1 MSDAIDSFSQG
12 QRISLV
18 FGAAL
23 TRFTS
28 ALNDLHELLKLAAT
42 ADRTRK
48 RPDDLRRLGDL
59 LTSQQRKTGERAA
72 EKAFA
77 TANEQLEKLNGGPP
91 VESPA
96 GKRHPIAPEQAV
108 AILII
113 LIGPDATGEV
123 ARTYLEECGEDPD
136 IARYGLSYFQ
146 WTRAASLVERTALSV
161 LPASL
166 ASLEELIGSVLR
178 IWLTMHPDALNAS
191 NKSMTA
197 GDASS
202 YASGDDIKRW
212 AIDEAVR
219 GVIDGSASHWRD
231 VILKNLKVDM
241 RELVADWSAFLEA
254 VARRHV
260 IVHSGGRVDQR
271 YLDDTGTYDHGHEL
285 GDTVVCDHAYISATL
300 DTFHELGEALAIGLL
315 AKLVPA
321 GGEPA
326 ALAAP
331 FVLGALE
338 RSNWRHALVL
348 SQAVVTTERGSS
360 VLDELRINWW
370 MARRECG
377 EPLEVITS
385 EVDKWTPNEEDLP
398 IRLGKAALLFDE
410 EATHLILLE
419 YKRGGG
425 EIPKNW
431 PLVVAMRQKFPSIQK
446 MCSGAGQVSRSNRPK
461 KRR

>member
-28 ALNDLHELLKLAAT
+28 ALNDLNELLKLAAT

-77 TANEQLEKLNGGPP
+77 TANEQLERLDGGPP

-123 ARTYLEECGEDPD
+123 ARLYLDECGEDPD

-166 ASLEELIGSVLR
+166 SSLEELIGSVLR
-178 IWLTMHPDALNAS
+178 IWLTMYPDALNAS
-191 NKSMTA
+191 DKSMTA
-197 GDASS
+197 GDASG

-212 AIDEAVR
+212 AIGAAVR

-271 YLDDTGTYDHGHEL
+271 YLDDTGHMTM
-285 GDTVVCDHAYISATL
+285 DTSWATR
-300 DTFHELGEALAIGLL
+300 FCAITPTSVPLSTPSRNS
-315 AKLVPA
+315 AKL
-321 GGEPA
+321 
-326 ALAAP
+326 
-331 FVLGALE
+331 
-338 RSNWRHALVL
+338 
-348 SQAVVTTERGSS
+348 
-360 VLDELRINWW
+360 LR
-370 MARRECG
+370 
-377 EPLEVITS
+377 
-385 EVDKWTPNEEDLP
+385 
-398 IRLGKAALLFDE
+398 
-410 EATHLILLE
+410 
-419 YKRGGG
+419 
-425 EIPKNW
+425 
-431 PLVVAMRQKFPSIQK
+431 
-446 MCSGAGQVSRSNRPK
+446 
-461 KRR
+461 

>member
-1 MSDAIDSFSQG
+1 
-12 QRISLV
+12 
-18 FGAAL
+18 
-23 TRFTS
+23 
-28 ALNDLHELLKLAAT
+28 
-42 ADRTRK
+42 
-48 RPDDLRRLGDL
+48 
-59 LTSQQRKTGERAA
+59 
-72 EKAFA
+72 
-77 TANEQLEKLNGGPP
+77 
-91 VESPA
+91 
-96 GKRHPIAPEQAV
+96 
-108 AILII
+108 
-113 LIGPDATGEV
+113 
-123 ARTYLEECGEDPD
+123 
-136 IARYGLSYFQ
+136 
-146 WTRAASLVERTALSV
+146 
-161 LPASL
+161 
-166 ASLEELIGSVLR
+166 
-178 IWLTMHPDALNAS
+178 MHPDALNAS

-360 VLDELRINWW
+360 VLDELRN
-370 MARRECG
+370 
-377 EPLEVITS
+377 
-385 EVDKWTPNEEDLP
+385 
-398 IRLGKAALLFDE
+398 
-410 EATHLILLE
+410 H
-419 YKRGGG
+419 
-425 EIPKNW
+425 
-431 PLVVAMRQKFPSIQK
+431 
-446 MCSGAGQVSRSNRPK
+446 
-461 KRR
+461 